1 MSSRDYYNHDD
12 QDDDYYDNHN
22 IATNFVSRLFSL
34 DVIMMTAMTIRMIII
49 LLMHHAP
56 PDKAK
61 EEVEEDGKGE
71 EHDEDG
77 NAGGLRFKVSDSTGE
92 F

>member
-22 IATNFVSRLFSL
+22 IATNYVLRLFSL
-34 DVIMMTAMTIRMIII
+34 DVN
-49 LLMHHAP
+49 HDDQDDDNQNAP

>member
-1 MSSRDYYNHDD
+1 M
-12 QDDDYYDNHN
+12 
-22 IATNFVSRLFSL
+22 SRLFSL
-34 DVIMMTAMTIRMIII
+34 DVN
-49 LLMHHAP
+49 HDDQDGDNQNAP